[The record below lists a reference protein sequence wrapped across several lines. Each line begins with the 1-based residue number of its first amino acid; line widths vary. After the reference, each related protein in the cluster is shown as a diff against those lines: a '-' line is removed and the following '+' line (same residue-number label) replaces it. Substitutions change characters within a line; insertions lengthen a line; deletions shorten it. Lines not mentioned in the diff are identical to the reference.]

1 MHRFALRH
9 RLNSLRENPTLM
21 TILVLA
27 LGATLG
33 AAARYYVT
41 LWMTARFGAAF
52 PYGTLLINVLG
63 SFLLGAFVTLSSEWS
78 AIGPELRLLVATGF
92 CGSFTTFSTF
102 SNETLFLL
110 TSGHYIGAV
119 VNVVGS
125 VLLGLGGAVLG
136 VMLMRALLL

>member
-1 MHRFALRH
+1 MRRFALYN
-9 RLNSLRENPTLM
+9 RLTSLRENRDLM

-41 LWMTARFGAAF
+41 LWMEARLGAAF
-52 PYGTLLINVLG
+52 PYATLLINVLG
-63 SFLLGAFVTLSSEWS
+63 SFLLGAFITLSSEWS
-78 AIGPELRLLVATGF
+78 GIGPELRLLVATGF

-136 VMLMRALLL
+136 VVLVRTLLL

>member
-1 MHRFALRH
+1 MHRSALHR
-9 RLNSLRENPTLM
+9 RLNSLRENRTLM

-41 LWMTARFGAAF
+41 LWMEARFGAAF

-63 SFLLGAFVTLSSEWS
+63 SFLLGAFITLSSEWS
-78 AIGPELRLLVATGF
+78 TIGPELRLLVATGF

-110 TSGHYIGAV
+110 TSGSYLSAV
-119 VNVVGS
+119 LNVVGS
-125 VLLGLGGAVLG
+125 VLLGLLGAVLG
-136 VMLMRALLL
+136 VVLVRTLLL